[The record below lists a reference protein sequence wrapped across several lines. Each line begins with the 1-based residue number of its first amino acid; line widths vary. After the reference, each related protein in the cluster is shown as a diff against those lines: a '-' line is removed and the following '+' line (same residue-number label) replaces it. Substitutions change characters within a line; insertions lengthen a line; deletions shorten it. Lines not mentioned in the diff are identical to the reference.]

1 MLIFLFIASAFAT
14 VSICDKGL
22 ASSGPRSQAPYVFHV
37 TDISINPDA
46 EVAPGQIVTLS
57 VNYSTPILVTEG
69 ISKTTIRYAGLALP
83 SFTQSICDLT
93 SCPIQ
98 PGKHNFTYEFQYPRG
113 FPGRTKT
120 SIMWYDANATVFLC
134 LSITLRSIS
143 TYY

>member
-1 MLIFLFIASAFAT
+1 MLLFLFITSALAS
-14 VSICDKGL
+14 VSICEK
-22 ASSGPRSQAPYVFHV
+22 APYLFHV
-37 TDISINPDA
+37 SDISINPQN
-46 EVAPGQIVTLS
+46 EVVPGQIITLS

-69 ISKTTIRYAGLALP
+69 TSKATIRYAGIALP

-120 SIMWYDANATVFLC
+120 SIIWYDMNATVFLC

-143 TYY
+143 TFY